1 MSARYVFNLR
11 GTSSR
16 STLPSKILL
25 VQRETETLTH
35 ILLKLFGFLL
45 FQRERLQIEPHLD
58 DEYIPY
64 TPDLLQ
70 TDLQG
75 RIALW
80 VECGECAVTKLD
92 RLAVKVP
99 DAEIW
104 TLKPSAAA
112 AADLLAR
119 MRHDELR
126 PGRYG
131 LVGLDPAMLAEVAGL
146 TQARNDVV
154 WHRAAFEPA
163 EMQFEYNGLWFDA
176 PFSVLRW

>member
-11 GTSSR
+11 GMSSR
-16 STLPSKILL
+16 STLPGKILL
-25 VQRETETLTH
+25 VQRETETITH

-45 FQRERLQIEPHLD
+45 FQRERLQIEPHIE
-58 DEYIPY
+58 DEYMPY

-75 RIALW
+75 VIVLW

-99 DAEIW
+99 NAAIW
-104 TLKPSAAA
+104 CVKPSPES
-112 AADLLAR
+112 AADLRSR
-119 MRHDELR
+119 MQREKLR
-126 PGRYG
+126 QGRYH
-131 LVGLDPAMLAEVAGL
+131 LVGLDPAMLGEIVEL

-154 WHRAAFEPA
+154 WHRASFDPA
-163 EMQFEYNGLWFDA
+163 EMQFEFNGLWFDA
-176 PFSVLRW
+176 PFTVLHW